1 MARYAATFFGVDF
14 EDRRLTF
21 EEWGE
26 AKAAGT
32 YGAGNQLPVL
42 VRKDGTILNESEA
55 ILDFVCHGKD
65 HQPQTPIETYW
76 LTWFRSTH
84 ADYGKKEGFG
94 TATFKENA
102 SDEEIARSVELH
114 QELVDKLDKVCSDGR
129 SRFCGENITAADFQI
144 LTAWT
149 SIYANPNARNT
160 KFNEQVKAHIESKE
174 NFFRVLSNILS
185 DCQSQVD
192 ALEYG
197 WI

>member
-65 HQPQTPIETYW
+65 HQPKTPMESYW
-76 LTWFRSTH
+76 LTWLRSTLN
-84 ADYGKKEGFG
+84 DFNKKEGFI
-94 TATFKENA
+94 TAFSKENA
-102 SDEEIARSVELH
+102 SDEEIAGGVELH
-114 QELVDKLDKVCSDGR
+114 SQFVDKLDKVCSDGR

-144 LTAWT
+144 LTFWT
-149 SIYANPNARNT
+149 SIYANPSGRNT

-174 NFFRVLSNILS
+174 HFFRVLNNILS